1 MEDLLSQLLF
11 NDIDNDTFCDNVSYL
26 TVFVIDTC
34 PQELSIHFLCS
45 LLTNLFTRIISITST
60 PIPTRL
66 SNFAF
71 LIRYSSE
78 VLNNSDV
85 TYVVFQKLVRSN
97 LQQPRTSHF
106 RSSDVDV
113 NKVLS
118 DSSSDLLLQKSSSG
132 APNLKQTIS
141 AIDESST
148 SSSVNRN
155 TPIEEGKESVPL
167 PPSFD
172 DDVDG
177 SN

>member
-78 VLNNSDV
+78 VLTTADV

-97 LQQPRTSHF
+97 LQQPRTSTF
-106 RSSDVDV
+106 Y
-113 NKVLS
+113 
-118 DSSSDLLLQKSSSG
+118 
-132 APNLKQTIS
+132 
-141 AIDESST
+141 
-148 SSSVNRN
+148 
-155 TPIEEGKESVPL
+155 
-167 PPSFD
+167 PPMSM
-172 DDVDG
+172 
-177 SN
+177 